1 MDEKF
6 WFDVAGWLGSVLVV
20 AAYALNI
27 SGRMRADA
35 PFYLWANIIGS
46 IGLILN
52 TAYVGA
58 YPSACVNV
66 IWVGIALWGVVR
78 SRGKAFSSE
87 RQS

>member
-1 MDEKF
+1 MNEKF

-27 SGRMRADA
+27 SGRMRATA
-35 PFYLWANIIGS
+35 PFYLWANILGS

-58 YPSACVNV
+58 YPSAAVNV
-66 IWVGIALWGVVR
+66 IWVLIALWGVVR
-78 SRGKAFSSE
+78 SRRKVLS
-87 RQS
+87 

>member
-1 MDEKF
+1 MEQF
-6 WFDVAGWLGSVLVV
+6 WFDTFGWLGSILVV

-66 IWVGIALWGVVR
+66 IWVGIGLWGVAK
-78 SRGKAFSSE
+78 SRKKVILK
-87 RQS
+87 

>member
-1 MDEKF
+1 MRDMDEKF
-6 WFDVAGWLGSVLVV
+6 WFDAVGWLGSILVV

-27 SGRMRADA
+27 SGRMRSDA

-58 YPSACVNV
+58 YPSAAVNI
-66 IWVGIALWGVVR
+66 IWVVIGVWGVVR
-78 SRGKAFSSE
+78 NRRKIVS
-87 RQS
+87 Q

>member
-1 MDEKF
+1 MEQF
-6 WFDVAGWLGSVLVV
+6 WFDAAGWLGSILVV
-20 AAYALNI
+20 AAYALNM

-58 YPSACVNV
+58 YPSAAVNT
-66 IWVGIALWGVVR
+66 IWVVIGLWGVVR
-78 SRGKAFSSE
+78 SRRKVVS
-87 RQS
+87 Q